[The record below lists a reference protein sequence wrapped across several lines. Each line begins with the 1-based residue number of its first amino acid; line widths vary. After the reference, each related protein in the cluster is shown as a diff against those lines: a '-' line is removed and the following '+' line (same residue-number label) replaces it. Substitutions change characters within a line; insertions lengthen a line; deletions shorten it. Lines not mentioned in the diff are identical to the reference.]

1 MLAIGVDI
9 VAISRMRET
18 LQRSG
23 SIFTDRV
30 FTVREKEDSLTHP
43 DRVVYYAEV
52 FAAKEAVFKTFS
64 TGWEDGM
71 SFLDIEIRKGFNGEP
86 LVRVMGAFLQLLS
99 QKNVRDIQISL
110 SWEQDTVVAFAV
122 MHSNL

>member
-23 SIFTDRV
+23 SIFIDRV
-30 FTVREKEDSLTHP
+30 FTDKEKEASLNHSDP
-43 DRVVYYAEV
+43 AVYYAEV

-64 TGWEDGM
+64 TSWTDNM
-71 SFLDIEIRKGFNGEP
+71 SFLDIEIKKGFNGEP
-86 LVRVMGAFLQLLS
+86 LVNINEEFLQLLS
-99 QKNVRDIQISL
+99 QKNARDILISL

-122 MHSNL
+122 MHSYM